1 MARTKKQPT
10 IEDRVES
17 GYIDLTKTGPLS
29 YRELRRLNN
38 GLPEESVVNAQRPDN
53 IGAIATFQR
62 AGKVNYTQQPT
73 GLGDSMYDP
82 GVANQEQ
89 IENLQDY
96 RAEAQPWYAKIG
108 AGVAKMGILALTTF
122 TDGILGSIAGLAN
135 LVGDA
140 ATGKIGSVEDAL
152 WSFINN
158 PFSQAMQQIN
168 EDAESWLPNYYTEY
182 EQSQPWYTQ
191 IGTANFIGDKFLKN
205 LGFTIGAAGSAFI
218 SAGLGSKVLVNKSIR
233 DAFKGVVVNSVGKE
247 LKTGAQIYKAY
258 RAGDAIMDGVK
269 LTEDLG
275 KAAKQMKNAEAKLKF
290 LGSITSAAGEGRIEA
305 ITNANQWEENFVGHL
320 DEKHNNYAKELEDQM
335 YEEHPEDFGFDEE
348 GNRIIV
354 NPTAIQEYNDKI
366 REEQQNYENAR
377 AQISSQKASIGNSIF
392 GLNLALLAGSN
403 LWQFGRFMS
412 GGYTAGRTA
421 RNLVKGSMR
430 GGYTANKV
438 IARAKRIRAWSNP
451 LMEAQEEMSQAGI
464 SEGAGLWG
472 SSNLNSQFGSFYGGK
487 IDPDAEADAQSWLG
501 SIVQGFANS
510 YGSIDRWEEGFI
522 GGLTGLLG
530 IPKIKMKTK
539 ENGKKGISFSLDGE
553 LWQGLRDAKS
563 LNREANEVAEALN
576 KRVQDPEFL
585 NYYQGMIRHNS
596 YQATMDGALDV
607 GDEFEFKNAEHS
619 QMVSDAIM
627 FDKAGRLQDLYDM
640 IEEGANTSLQDVK
653 TLRELSVDKQTGKSL
668 YDNMTDE
675 QVVEHVKKQAADMK
689 KTVDKYTEISTN
701 LKTLYGDGISSDVL
715 EELTWGMTQ
724 VDNWEERLGQLS
736 KDLRDTLSNKAQAI
750 KDRFG
755 IDIDVTLNNLADFG
769 TNFSADKNLINEIND
784 IIDDQ
789 NLTVQEGRDK
799 IEAAIKTRQQKE
811 RANNLALGRNILKM
825 RRKFKA
831 SRDRLEKQREKA
843 LTQIDKLQKEQGRI
857 EGLRAEE
864 LQDYQDYVE
873 QARATLEEDL
883 DIIRELRKSHPSDS
897 EVYGESEELIKQE
910 LDRLERLE
918 SGADI
923 YESFAPVLDKV
934 SQAISLA
941 EERFNSEVVID
952 KRFKKGYDPNSKPV
966 AIGSESSE
974 GTQMVSEAEA
984 EERHRVK
991 EENYNLLFQIMD
1003 LKDALNDPNNQLMS
1017 PLDIQKLNEKLI
1029 DMAKLISVR
1038 TKFIDTYQQLSKN
1051 PELFQE
1057 KIQEKMRS
1065 AIAAHIEKQVNAGV
1079 EAVSLASTL
1088 GELREAL
1095 SSLENPEYIPQILE
1109 KLKES
1114 DNEDLKSIVEEYE
1127 GIEDMREV
1135 IFGTGEEDLGIVG
1148 SLTGTEE
1155 EMKKVVEAINIIQ
1168 DALDTSD
1175 SLQEAKKTLGKA
1187 ITDNQSEDKE
1197 LADALEKILDRYDE
1211 LSSSKNSRKKDKK
1224 AKKKVKKRVHLDDL
1238 NDDEST
1244 ENSDD
1249 ESSTDKSDSKKK
1261 KKKSIFE
1268 SLDEEDDPVFD
1279 DNEDDEDVDEG
1290 EEGED
1295 DELDTPDDPKSDD
1308 IDIVKSLKEA
1318 SEDEL
1323 DEVIT
1328 GTSELLKDLS
1338 DKDKKSIKKLA
1349 EKIKKQKKA
1358 PSVHTDS
1365 RGTNSEFRVEP
1376 EKKGNSVHRSW
1387 IVTGYEID
1395 PLKDRKSRKA
1405 VQFDHPTAN
1414 ALRALGA
1421 FEFVDSGKLGVL
1433 LNENPDLAIHYITAP
1448 SKDGLENTVLL
1459 AIEVTPEVKEVGIIN
1474 AIKGSDGKL
1483 YQVVGSLGFDRKDKR
1498 ATKNYE
1504 DIVKGLEEERGSTG
1518 NNSSSDYI
1526 VSQKYSNKISHI
1538 YSGRM
1543 VKSTEH
1549 KPEVQRINLKD
1560 LLNGERPHFGIY
1572 YNSTDFRTPTL
1583 SDQEVVKPND
1593 NNANPREGSIW
1604 LMTREAD
1611 GRYYAKAI
1619 QVKRFT
1625 NDEWNFEE
1633 HKDTPI
1639 MQRIRDDLKTLADSN
1654 ASDYDRAIAKF
1665 DLETML
1671 YFPGDAQF
1679 YFTGDI
1685 VSLKDSEGKNIA
1697 NNIGEGKSAEE
1708 KVEDMLSALEG
1719 LNLRF
1724 QVSTHELGASESYVE
1739 DLMDSDILSTDLAM
1753 VHNVN
1758 ASFDMPLLDPKT
1770 GKPLQNVK
1778 AEETKGHTG
1787 KRGIQSS
1794 LASTT
1799 IMIGRERYSLYEDGS
1814 VKLGDETVTDQDIID
1829 EVIFRDK
1836 VAQGIVQPVEGNANL
1851 YLGTYSSGE
1860 EFGLLNGKLKTG
1872 DELEELKDK
1881 AAKRVK
1887 KQKQEETR
1895 KKVAEK
1901 LDDQDSSDDEL
1912 FDDAK
1917 EGFFEDKEDNTDT
1930 DEDDDL
1936 FDSATEGLFDN
1947 EDDSEVNEEEDED
1960 DDEDDFL
1967 FDDAEEGFFEEDEE
1981 EVEEDEEYDEDEED
1995 NPKLSPKPKAQP
2007 KVDISLGET
2016 FNPTGSSSAVS
2027 ATFNKL
2033 MIANRALWKEICPTF
2048 VALKQKAAELGI
2060 DVNSITTQEQFE
2072 GMLTQIRCKK

>member
-1 MARTKKQPT
+1 
-10 IEDRVES
+10 
-17 GYIDLTKTGPLS
+17 
-29 YRELRRLNN
+29 
-38 GLPEESVVNAQRPDN
+38 
-53 IGAIATFQR
+53 
-62 AGKVNYTQQPT
+62 
-73 GLGDSMYDP
+73 
-82 GVANQEQ
+82 
-89 IENLQDY
+89 
-96 RAEAQPWYAKIG
+96 
-108 AGVAKMGILALTTF
+108 
-122 TDGILGSIAGLAN
+122 
-135 LVGDA
+135 
-140 ATGKIGSVEDAL
+140 
-152 WSFINN
+152 
-158 PFSQAMQQIN
+158 
-168 EDAESWLPNYYTEY
+168 
-182 EQSQPWYTQ
+182 
-191 IGTANFIGDKFLKN
+191 
-205 LGFTIGAAGSAFI
+205 
-218 SAGLGSKVLVNKSIR
+218 
-233 DAFKGVVVNSVGKE
+233 
-247 LKTGAQIYKAY
+247 
-258 RAGDAIMDGVK
+258 
-269 LTEDLG
+269 
-275 KAAKQMKNAEAKLKF
+275 
-290 LGSITSAAGEGRIEA
+290 
-305 ITNANQWEENFVGHL
+305 
-320 DEKHNNYAKELEDQM
+320 
-335 YEEHPEDFGFDEE
+335 
-348 GNRIIV
+348 
-354 NPTAIQEYNDKI
+354 
-366 REEQQNYENAR
+366 
-377 AQISSQKASIGNSIF
+377 
-392 GLNLALLAGSN
+392 
-403 LWQFGRFMS
+403 MS

-430 GGYTANKV
+430 EGYTANKA

-472 SSNLNSQFGSFYGGK
+472 SSHLNSQFGSFYGGK

-501 SIVQGFANS
+501 GIVQGFANS
-510 YGSIDRWEEGFI
+510 YGSVDRWEEGFI
-522 GGLTGLLG
+522 GGFTGLLG

-539 ENGKKGISFSLDGE
+539 ESGKKGISFSLDGE

-563 LNREANEVAEALN
+563 LNREANEIAEALN

-755 IDIDVTLNNLADFG
+755 IDIEVTLNNLADFG
-769 TNFSADKNLINEIND
+769 TNFSADKNLINEISD

-799 IEAAIKTRQQKE
+799 IEASIKTRQQKE
-811 RANNLALGRNILKM
+811 KANNLALGRNILKM

-843 LTQIDKLQKEQGRI
+843 LTQIDKLQTEQGRI

-873 QARATLEEDL
+873 QARVTLEEDL
-883 DIIRELRKSHPSDS
+883 DIIRELRKSHPSGS

-910 LDRLERLE
+910 LDRLE

-941 EERFNSEVVID
+941 EERFNAEMVID

-1065 AIAAHIEKQVNAGV
+1065 AIAAHVEKQVNAGV
-1079 EAVSLASTL
+1079 EAVSSASTL

-1127 GIEDMREV
+1127 GIEDMRGI

-1211 LSSSKNSRKKDKK
+1211 LSSSKNSKKKDKK

-1238 NDDEST
+1238 DDEEPT

-1261 KKKSIFE
+1261 KKSAFE

-1323 DEVIT
+1323 DEVIA

-1349 EKIKKQKKA
+1349 EKIKQQKKA

-1405 VQFDHPTAN
+1405 IQFDHPTAN

-1433 LNENPDLAIHYITAP
+1433 LNENPDLTIHYITAP

-1459 AIEVTPEVKEVGIIN
+1459 AIEVTPEVKEVGVIN

-1483 YQVVGSLGFDRKDKR
+1483 YQVVGSLGFDRKDKK

-1518 NNSSSDYI
+1518 PVDINSSSDYI

-1549 KPEVQRINLKD
+1549 KPEVERINLKD

-1583 SDQEVVKPND
+1583 SD
-1593 NNANPREGSIW
+1593 
-1604 LMTREAD
+1604 
-1611 GRYYAKAI
+1611 
-1619 QVKRFT
+1619 
-1625 NDEWNFEE
+1625 
-1633 HKDTPI
+1633 
-1639 MQRIRDDLKTLADSN
+1639 
-1654 ASDYDRAIAKF
+1654 
-1665 DLETML
+1665 
-1671 YFPGDAQF
+1671 
-1679 YFTGDI
+1679 
-1685 VSLKDSEGKNIA
+1685 
-1697 NNIGEGKSAEE
+1697 
-1708 KVEDMLSALEG
+1708 
-1719 LNLRF
+1719 
-1724 QVSTHELGASESYVE
+1724 
-1739 DLMDSDILSTDLAM
+1739 
-1753 VHNVN
+1753 
-1758 ASFDMPLLDPKT
+1758 
-1770 GKPLQNVK
+1770 
-1778 AEETKGHTG
+1778 
-1787 KRGIQSS
+1787 
-1794 LASTT
+1794 
-1799 IMIGRERYSLYEDGS
+1799 
-1814 VKLGDETVTDQDIID
+1814 
-1829 EVIFRDK
+1829 
-1836 VAQGIVQPVEGNANL
+1836 
-1851 YLGTYSSGE
+1851 
-1860 EFGLLNGKLKTG
+1860 
-1872 DELEELKDK
+1872 
-1881 AAKRVK
+1881 
-1887 KQKQEETR
+1887 
-1895 KKVAEK
+1895 
-1901 LDDQDSSDDEL
+1901 
-1912 FDDAK
+1912 
-1917 EGFFEDKEDNTDT
+1917 
-1930 DEDDDL
+1930 
-1936 FDSATEGLFDN
+1936 
-1947 EDDSEVNEEEDED
+1947 
-1960 DDEDDFL
+1960 
-1967 FDDAEEGFFEEDEE
+1967 
-1981 EVEEDEEYDEDEED
+1981 
-1995 NPKLSPKPKAQP
+1995 
-2007 KVDISLGET
+2007 
-2016 FNPTGSSSAVS
+2016 
-2027 ATFNKL
+2027 
-2033 MIANRALWKEICPTF
+2033 
-2048 VALKQKAAELGI
+2048 
-2060 DVNSITTQEQFE
+2060 
-2072 GMLTQIRCKK
+2072 

>member
-1 MARTKKQPT
+1 MA
-10 IEDRVES
+10 
-17 GYIDLTKTGPLS
+17 
-29 YRELRRLNN
+29 
-38 GLPEESVVNAQRPDN
+38 
-53 IGAIATFQR
+53 
-62 AGKVNYTQQPT
+62 
-73 GLGDSMYDP
+73 
-82 GVANQEQ
+82 
-89 IENLQDY
+89 
-96 RAEAQPWYAKIG
+96 
-108 AGVAKMGILALTTF
+108 
-122 TDGILGSIAGLAN
+122 
-135 LVGDA
+135 
-140 ATGKIGSVEDAL
+140 
-152 WSFINN
+152 
-158 PFSQAMQQIN
+158 
-168 EDAESWLPNYYTEY
+168 
-182 EQSQPWYTQ
+182 
-191 IGTANFIGDKFLKN
+191 
-205 LGFTIGAAGSAFI
+205 
-218 SAGLGSKVLVNKSIR
+218 
-233 DAFKGVVVNSVGKE
+233 
-247 LKTGAQIYKAY
+247 
-258 RAGDAIMDGVK
+258 
-269 LTEDLG
+269 
-275 KAAKQMKNAEAKLKF
+275 
-290 LGSITSAAGEGRIEA
+290 
-305 ITNANQWEENFVGHL
+305 
-320 DEKHNNYAKELEDQM
+320 
-335 YEEHPEDFGFDEE
+335 
-348 GNRIIV
+348 
-354 NPTAIQEYNDKI
+354 
-366 REEQQNYENAR
+366 
-377 AQISSQKASIGNSIF
+377 
-392 GLNLALLAGSN
+392 
-403 LWQFGRFMS
+403 

-421 RNLVKGSMR
+421 RNLVNGSIR
-430 GGYTANKV
+430 EGYTANKA

-472 SSNLNSQFGSFYGGK
+472 SSHLNSQFGSFYGGK
-487 IDPDAEADAQSWLG
+487 IDPDAEADTQSWLG
-501 SIVQGFANS
+501 GIVQGFANS
-510 YGSIDRWEEGFI
+510 YGNVDRWEEGFI

-530 IPKIKMKTK
+530 IPKIKIKTK
-539 ENGKKGISFSLDGE
+539 ESDKKGISFSLDGE

-563 LNREANEVAEALN
+563 LNREANEIAEALN

-750 KDRFG
+750 KDRFD
-755 IDIDVTLNNLADFG
+755 IDIEVTLNNLADFG

-811 RANNLALGRNILKM
+811 KANNLALGRNILKM
-825 RRKFKA
+825 RRKFKD

-843 LTQIDKLQKEQGRI
+843 LTQIDKLQTEQGRI

-873 QARATLEEDL
+873 QARVTLEEDL
-883 DIIRELRKSHPSDS
+883 DIIRELRKSHPSGS

-910 LDRLERLE
+910 LDRLE

-923 YESFAPVLDKV
+923 YESFSPVLDKV

-941 EERFNSEVVID
+941 EERFNAEMVID

-966 AIGSESSE
+966 AIGNESSE
-974 GTQMVSEAEA
+974 GTQMISEAEA

-1065 AIAAHIEKQVNAGV
+1065 AIAAHVEKQVNAGV
-1079 EAVSLASTL
+1079 EAVNSASTL

-1127 GIEDMREV
+1127 GIEDMRGI
-1135 IFGTGEEDLGIVG
+1135 IFGTGKEDLGIVG

-1155 EMKKVVEAINIIQ
+1155 EMKKIVEAINIIQ

-1197 LADALEKILDRYDE
+1197 LAEALEKILDRYDE
-1211 LSSSKNSRKKDKK
+1211 LSSSKNSKKKDKK

-1238 NDDEST
+1238 DDEEPT

-1261 KKKSIFE
+1261 KKKSAFE

-1323 DEVIT
+1323 DEVIA

-1338 DKDKKSIKKLA
+1338 DKDKKSIKKLT
-1349 EKIKKQKKA
+1349 EKIKQQKKA

-1387 IVTGYEID
+1387 VVTGYEID

-1405 VQFDHPTAN
+1405 IQFDHPTAN

-1459 AIEVTPEVKEVGIIN
+1459 AIEVTPEVKEVGVIN
-1474 AIKGSDGKL
+1474 TIKGSDGKL
-1483 YQVVGSLGFDRKDKR
+1483 YQVVGSLGFDKKDKK

-1518 NNSSSDYI
+1518 PVDI
-1526 VSQKYSNKISHI
+1526 
-1538 YSGRM
+1538 
-1543 VKSTEH
+1543 T
-1549 KPEVQRINLKD
+1549 KD
-1560 LLNGERPHFGIY
+1560 GFK
-1572 YNSTDFRTPTL
+1572 
-1583 SDQEVVKPND
+1583 V
-1593 NNANPREGSIW
+1593 
-1604 LMTREAD
+1604 
-1611 GRYYAKAI
+1611 
-1619 QVKRFT
+1619 
-1625 NDEWNFEE
+1625 
-1633 HKDTPI
+1633 
-1639 MQRIRDDLKTLADSN
+1639 
-1654 ASDYDRAIAKF
+1654 
-1665 DLETML
+1665 
-1671 YFPGDAQF
+1671 
-1679 YFTGDI
+1679 GDI
-1685 VSLKDSEGKNIA
+1685 IEG
-1697 NNIGEGKSAEE
+1697 
-1708 KVEDMLSALEG
+1708 
-1719 LNLRF
+1719 
-1724 QVSTHELGASESYVE
+1724 
-1739 DLMDSDILSTDLAM
+1739 
-1753 VHNVN
+1753 VN
-1758 ASFDMPLLDPKT
+1758 
-1770 GKPLQNVK
+1770 
-1778 AEETKGHTG
+1778 
-1787 KRGIQSS
+1787 
-1794 LASTT
+1794 
-1799 IMIGRERYSLYEDGS
+1799 
-1814 VKLGDETVTDQDIID
+1814 
-1829 EVIFRDK
+1829 
-1836 VAQGIVQPVEGNANL
+1836 
-1851 YLGTYSSGE
+1851 
-1860 EFGLLNGKLKTG
+1860 
-1872 DELEELKDK
+1872 
-1881 AAKRVK
+1881 
-1887 KQKQEETR
+1887 
-1895 KKVAEK
+1895 
-1901 LDDQDSSDDEL
+1901 
-1912 FDDAK
+1912 
-1917 EGFFEDKEDNTDT
+1917 
-1930 DEDDDL
+1930 
-1936 FDSATEGLFDN
+1936 
-1947 EDDSEVNEEEDED
+1947 
-1960 DDEDDFL
+1960 
-1967 FDDAEEGFFEEDEE
+1967 
-1981 EVEEDEEYDEDEED
+1981 YD
-1995 NPKLSPKPKAQP
+1995 
-2007 KVDISLGET
+2007 
-2016 FNPTGSSSAVS
+2016 
-2027 ATFNKL
+2027 
-2033 MIANRALWKEICPTF
+2033 
-2048 VALKQKAAELGI
+2048 
-2060 DVNSITTQEQFE
+2060 
-2072 GMLTQIRCKK
+2072 

>member
-1 MARTKKQPT
+1 
-10 IEDRVES
+10 
-17 GYIDLTKTGPLS
+17 
-29 YRELRRLNN
+29 
-38 GLPEESVVNAQRPDN
+38 
-53 IGAIATFQR
+53 
-62 AGKVNYTQQPT
+62 
-73 GLGDSMYDP
+73 
-82 GVANQEQ
+82 
-89 IENLQDY
+89 
-96 RAEAQPWYAKIG
+96 
-108 AGVAKMGILALTTF
+108 
-122 TDGILGSIAGLAN
+122 
-135 LVGDA
+135 
-140 ATGKIGSVEDAL
+140 
-152 WSFINN
+152 
-158 PFSQAMQQIN
+158 
-168 EDAESWLPNYYTEY
+168 
-182 EQSQPWYTQ
+182 
-191 IGTANFIGDKFLKN
+191 
-205 LGFTIGAAGSAFI
+205 
-218 SAGLGSKVLVNKSIR
+218 
-233 DAFKGVVVNSVGKE
+233 
-247 LKTGAQIYKAY
+247 
-258 RAGDAIMDGVK
+258 
-269 LTEDLG
+269 
-275 KAAKQMKNAEAKLKF
+275 
-290 LGSITSAAGEGRIEA
+290 
-305 ITNANQWEENFVGHL
+305 
-320 DEKHNNYAKELEDQM
+320 
-335 YEEHPEDFGFDEE
+335 
-348 GNRIIV
+348 
-354 NPTAIQEYNDKI
+354 
-366 REEQQNYENAR
+366 
-377 AQISSQKASIGNSIF
+377 
-392 GLNLALLAGSN
+392 
-403 LWQFGRFMS
+403 MS

-430 GGYTANKV
+430 EGYTANKA

-472 SSNLNSQFGSFYGGK
+472 SSHLNSQFGSFYGGK

-501 SIVQGFANS
+501 GIVQGFANS
-510 YGSIDRWEEGFI
+510 YGSVGRWEEGFI

-539 ENGKKGISFSLDGE
+539 KSGKKGISFSLDGE

-563 LNREANEVAEALN
+563 LNKEANEIAEALN

-755 IDIDVTLNNLADFG
+755 IDIEVTLNNLADFG

-811 RANNLALGRNILKM
+811 KANNLALGRNILKM

-843 LTQIDKLQKEQGRI
+843 LTQIDKLQTEQGRI

-873 QARATLEEDL
+873 QARVTLEEDL
-883 DIIRELRKSHPSDS
+883 NIIRELRKSHPSGS
-897 EVYGESEELIKQE
+897 EVYNESEELIKQE
-910 LDRLERLE
+910 LDRLE

-941 EERFNSEVVID
+941 EERFNAEMVID

-1065 AIAAHIEKQVNAGV
+1065 AIAAHVEKQVNAGV
-1079 EAVSLASTL
+1079 EAVSSASTL

-1127 GIEDMREV
+1127 GIEDMRGV

-1197 LADALEKILDRYDE
+1197 LAEALEKILDRYDE
-1211 LSSSKNSRKKDKK
+1211 LSSSKNSKKKDKK

-1238 NDDEST
+1238 DDEEPT

-1261 KKKSIFE
+1261 KSAFE

-1290 EEGED
+1290 EEGEDDED

-1323 DEVIT
+1323 DEVIA

-1338 DKDKKSIKKLA
+1338 DKNKKSIKKLA
-1349 EKIKKQKKA
+1349 EKIKQQKKA

-1387 IVTGYEID
+1387 IVTGYEIN

-1405 VQFDHPTAN
+1405 IQFDHPTAN

-1459 AIEVTPEVKEVGIIN
+1459 AIEVTPEVKEVGVIN

-1483 YQVVGSLGFDRKDKR
+1483 YQVVGSLGFDRKDKK

-1518 NNSSSDYI
+1518 PVDITKDGFKVGDTIEGVNYDENGNIVDRWKGKVREVHPNGGITLETGVDFSPKMVKTFFGEKGKTYGAHTEIVGNSRLGKQRNNSSSDYI

-1549 KPEVQRINLKD
+1549 KPEVERINLKD

-1639 MQRIRDDLKTLADSN
+1639 MQRIMDDLKTLADSN

-1697 NNIGEGKSAEE
+1697 NNIGEGKSDEE
-1708 KVEDMLSALEG
+1708 KVEDMLSALEV

-1778 AEETKGHTG
+1778 AEEIKGHTG

-1799 IMIGRERYSLYEDGS
+1799 VMIGRERYSLYEDGS

-1887 KQKQEETR
+1887 KQK
-1895 KKVAEK
+1895 
-1901 LDDQDSSDDEL
+1901 
-1912 FDDAK
+1912 
-1917 EGFFEDKEDNTDT
+1917 
-1930 DEDDDL
+1930 
-1936 FDSATEGLFDN
+1936 
-1947 EDDSEVNEEEDED
+1947 
-1960 DDEDDFL
+1960 
-1967 FDDAEEGFFEEDEE
+1967 
-1981 EVEEDEEYDEDEED
+1981 
-1995 NPKLSPKPKAQP
+1995 
-2007 KVDISLGET
+2007 
-2016 FNPTGSSSAVS
+2016 
-2027 ATFNKL
+2027 
-2033 MIANRALWKEICPTF
+2033 
-2048 VALKQKAAELGI
+2048 
-2060 DVNSITTQEQFE
+2060 
-2072 GMLTQIRCKK
+2072 